1 MKKLKAK
8 KLLALLLAATMTFA
22 MVACGGGDD
31 AETNTPVDNNQ
42 TDDAA
47 PTEEPTAEPTEAP
60 VEDDNST
67 PASTEASIDFEDG
80 LFGFAYC
87 DTKIAGGTG
96 PAELSVADYNG
107 SKALQVVPGGKFPCV
122 ALPVDQ
128 LLGDK
133 AGDVATVDVTIGAVS
148 ADGNF
153 YAVSGNLYS
162 VIGGNKNGQAWSV
175 YLETANPKVATYTVP
190 DGTSFAEGDVFA
202 ISMEVDN
209 CKSETGNMTT
219 LYIDDITFKDASGNV
234 IAADTS
240 VVVEAAGD
248 TADPNLLV
256 LKDVVEIDGFA
267 ASGDGWAQGG
277 ISLTEEQKALFVPGS
292 VIEIDYNSAAPVW
305 MVAVCNE
312 DNPNPMGGWLRG
324 VNQDTFKVNAY
335 VGDGKVQYR
344 YEDLVEFFGEDFG
357 QYLDTLQ
364 CESSEKWEVFGMRVG
379 MDSGMV
385 TVGGTELEGFA
396 CKGDGWAQAGIDLT
410 EEQKA
415 LFVPGSVIE
424 IEYSGDTPVWLVAIC
439 KEENPN
445 PMGGWLRGV
454 NQETFEVDGAVG
466 DGVVQYTYEQLVPYF
481 GEDFG
486 QYLDTLQCEAA
497 NAWEVFS
504 VKVGKP
510 IVPAKNVT
518 EIEGFAASGDGW
530 AQGGIDLTEEQK
542 ALFVPGCVINIEYN
556 SASPVWLVAIC
567 KEENPNPM
575 GGWLRGVNQET
586 FVVDGAVGDGVV
598 QYTYEQLVP
607 YFGDDFG
614 QFLDTLQCESSESWE
629 VYGMSVGM
637 AD

>member
-8 KLLALLLAATMTFA
+8 KLLALLLAAAMTFA
-22 MVACGGGDD
+22 MVGCGGDD
-31 AETNTPVDNNQ
+31 AGNDTPVDNNQ
-42 TDDAA
+42 TDETTPTPE
-47 PTEEPTAEPTEAP
+47 PTEEPATVPEEDVPAAP
-60 VEDDNST
+60 
-67 PASTEASIDFEDG
+67 TEASIDFEDG
-80 LFGFAYC
+80 AFGFAYC
-87 DTKIAGGTG
+87 DTLIAGGTG
-96 PAELSVADYNG
+96 PAELSVTDYNG

-122 ALPVDQ
+122 ALPIDQ

-133 AGDVATVDVTIGAVS
+133 AGDVASVDVTIGAVS

-153 YAVSGNLYS
+153 YAVSGNLWS
-162 VIGGNKNGQAWSV
+162 VISDGKDSQAWSV
-175 YLETANPKVATYTVP
+175 YLETANPKTVTYTVP
-190 DGTSFAEGDVFA
+190 ADKAFAAGDVFA

-209 CKSETGNMTT
+209 CKTETGSMTT
-219 LYIDDITFKDASGNV
+219 LYIDNITFKDASGNV

-240 VVVEAAGD
+240 VVAETAGN

-277 ISLTEEQKALFVPGS
+277 IDLTEEQKALFVPGS

-305 MVAVCNE
+305 LVAVSSDE
-312 DNPNPMGGWLRG
+312 NPNPLGTWLRG
-324 VNQDTFKVNAY
+324 VNQETFKVNGY

-357 QYLDTLQ
+357 QYVVTLQ

-379 MDSGMV
+379 TDSGLV
-385 TVGGTELEGFA
+385 TVGGTEIDGFA
-396 CKGDGWAQAGIDLT
+396 CKGDGWAQNGIDLT
-410 EEQKA
+410 DEQRA

-424 IEYSGDTPVWLVAIC
+424 IQYNSAAPVWLVAVSSD
-439 KEENPN
+439 ENPN
-445 PMGGWLRGV
+445 PLGTWLRGV

-486 QYLDTLQCEAA
+486 QYLNTLQCESSES
-497 NAWEVFS
+497 WEVYS

-510 IVPAKNVT
+510 FVPAKNAT
-518 EIEGFAASGDGW
+518 DIEGFAASGDGW

-542 ALFVPGCVINIEYN
+542 ALFAPGCVITIEYN
-556 SASPVWLVAIC
+556 SASPVWLVAVSSD
-567 KEENPNPM
+567 ENPNPL
-575 GGWLRGVNQET
+575 GTWLRGVNQET

-598 QYTYEQLVP
+598 QYTYDQLVP
-607 YFGDDFG
+607 YFGGDFG
-614 QFLDTLQCESSESWE
+614 QYLNTLQCESSESWE
-629 VYGMSVGM
+629 VYGMTVGM
-637 AD
+637 GN